1 MAERGHGDDR
11 GLDGVGAERGDAGGG
26 LDGFEA
32 AVRGLED
39 AFARMVRQ
47 HRQVITRQAAALK
60 PGLSAGAMKAFIT
73 LCNAG
78 TMTPSTLAEHLLLDR
93 AQVSRMVRDLED
105 EGLITREPDPVDRR
119 SALLTATEE
128 GRARLDAV
136 RGGPAGEGLRAD
148 LAHWDREDIR
158 TLVRL
163 LGRLVEERQARV
175 DRTPDAG

>member
-1 MAERGHGDDR
+1 MAERGDD
-11 GLDGVGAERGDAGGG
+11 GFEAAVAERGD
-26 LDGFEA
+26 DGFEA

-39 AFARMVRQ
+39 AFARLVRQ
-47 HRQVITRQAAALK
+47 HRQVITRQAEALS

-105 EGLITREPDPVDRR
+105 EGLITREPDPRDRR
-119 SALLTATEE
+119 SALLTATDA

-136 RGGPAGEGLRAD
+136 RGGPAGGGLRSD
-148 LAHWDREDIR
+148 LARWDREDIR
-158 TLVRL
+158 TLAHL
-163 LGRLVEERQARV
+163 LGRFVEERQARV
-175 DRTPDAG
+175 DGAPAAG